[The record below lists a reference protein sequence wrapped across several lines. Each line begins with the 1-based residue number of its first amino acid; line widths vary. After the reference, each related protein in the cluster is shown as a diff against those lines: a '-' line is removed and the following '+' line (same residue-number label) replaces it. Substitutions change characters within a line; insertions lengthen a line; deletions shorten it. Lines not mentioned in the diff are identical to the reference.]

1 MSYIT
6 QDELIKRFGENE
18 LIQLTDREH
27 LGDINTEVL
36 NEAIADAAATV
47 ESYLQQQYTLPLDQ
61 ALIDASPLK
70 RIAGDIVRYF
80 LFENGADEEVEKR
93 YRDAI
98 AWLRDIAA
106 GKATLGSQDTNAA
119 NQNRITTGC
128 GVSNF
133 DWEAY

>member
-6 QDELIKRFGENE
+6 QDALIKRFGEDE
-18 LIQLTDREH
+18 LIQLTDREN

-47 ESYLQQQYTLPLDQ
+47 DSYLQQQYTLPLEQ
-61 ALIDASPLK
+61 TLIDASPLT

-80 LFENGADEEVEKR
+80 LFENGAEDEVEKR
-93 YRDAI
+93 YKDAI

-106 GKATLGSQDTNAA
+106 GKATLGSQDTHVA
-119 NQNRITTGC
+119 NPSRMTTGC
-128 GVSNF
+128 GVSHF
-133 DWEAY
+133 DWSTF